1 MGWAS
6 GSELADKIWNLLE
19 NRDLIEQLDD
29 EVKAEIALEIMDIF
43 EQQDCDTMDECDFV
57 NEFLK
62 YNETTEEWE
71 SKK

>member
-62 YNETTEEWE
+62 YNENTEEWE